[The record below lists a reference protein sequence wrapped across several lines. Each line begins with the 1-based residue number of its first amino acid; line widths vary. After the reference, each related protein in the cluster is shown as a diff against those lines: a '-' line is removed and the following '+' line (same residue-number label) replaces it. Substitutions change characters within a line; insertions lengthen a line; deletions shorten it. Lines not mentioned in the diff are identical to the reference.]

1 MTETSPWVDP
11 RLRAAWA
18 QADWAAI
25 LREYRRAAGISQTAL
40 AGLVGLS
47 QADVSRIERE
57 LRTVRRADVMSRIT
71 EGLGVPP
78 ELRGMMTTASDWTP
92 DPELTERIA
101 RAHTTGRV
109 DSRSADWI
117 ARVLAEH
124 RRAEDDGA
132 GADLWP
138 VVRSQLDTVTR
149 LIPGAS
155 GAAADRLLLLSAEHA
170 HWLSWVAHGR
180 GQYGAAISWLGVAH
194 GWALDAGS
202 VDMASWITR
211 VRSYY
216 QLGAGDPVRAL
227 RTAEAAIGPSADLS
241 PSAASIAS
249 HTAAMAAAAVGERD
263 RAHRLADRA
272 YEAALMTPD
281 EGDRP
286 GWLYWL
292 SPTRAR
298 LLLGEAAYAARDWQ
312 RAADALG
319 DGLAEFDG
327 YPRDAAFY
335 RTKLDDAR
343 RRA

>member
-1 MTETSPWVDP
+1 MEKTSPWVDP
-11 RLRAAWA
+11 HLRAAWA
-18 QADWAAI
+18 QGDWAAI
-25 LREYRRAAGISQTAL
+25 LREYRRAAGISQTTL
-40 AGLVGLS
+40 AGLAGLS
-47 QADVSRIERE
+47 QSDVSLIERGK
-57 LRTVRRADVMSRIT
+57 RVVREAAVMERIA
-71 EGLGVPP
+71 EGLRVPP
-78 ELRGMMTTASDWTP
+78 ELLNLDPTSSWAP
-92 DPELTERIA
+92 DPELSDRIA
-101 RAHTTGRV
+101 RAHATGRT
-109 DSRSADWI
+109 DTRSADWI
-117 ARVLAEH
+117 ARVLTEH

-155 GAAADRLLLLSAEHA
+155 GPTADRLLLLSAEHA
-170 HWLSWVAHGR
+170 HWLSWVAHGQR
-180 GQYGAAISWLGVAH
+180 QYGAAQAWLGVAH

-202 VDMASWITR
+202 TDMASWITR

-227 RTAEAAIGPSADLS
+227 RTAEAAIGGGADLS

-263 RAHRLADRA
+263 RAHRLADEA
-272 YEAALMTPD
+272 YAAALRTPE

-298 LLLGEAAYAARDWQ
+298 LLLGEAAYAARDWR

-319 DGLAEFDG
+319 DGLAELEG
-327 YPRDAAFY
+327 YPRDSAFY
-335 RTKLDDAR
+335 RMRLEDAR
-343 RRA
+343 RRS